1 MRDTNK
7 KTSYFAMRS
16 YKYQP
21 ASSER
26 PSTSPSLLMPTKSDD
41 NGSIHSSEKPVA
53 PIHPIH
59 EKRPIRNLEHLL
71 DNNIETD
78 DKELYEKANNKELDE
93 SINEDYCD
101 EEVDISIAYTDDS
114 FGEGDRQYMAMSI
127 SPLLHE
133 TYEPDE
139 HDVWRTADDKKE
151 EPKKTMSAKEKAE
164 ILAEELKQLYL
175 TKPSFSKNRNKLI
188 ERKSNLESES
198 NFDDINLDALT
209 PEHVENMSEKDQR
222 RVVNAFYE
230 SNPRHKFKESYPFLM
245 EGMIQK
251 DFENSDLKVYT
262 SRLGSIKIP
271 DTRSQNE
278 TSTDYVYFMVS
289 RPGVYG
295 GFLYDKHPPSLVSAK
310 FKSKFET
317 VINGYAIIA
326 HPIGS
331 REQSVQADR
340 WICWNDSLGVMN
352 VQRRAAMQSMK
363 KQPNWDMQLDIVSF
377 DASYRMGLFVIDKV
391 TALTNQKEKRDR
403 FPQEMFL
410 LTDAVFKELR
420 SGQAVFYSET
430 IKAEVVIAKDR
441 IGNVQEYLPYE
452 LVVVPSFSKPTKIEF
467 CALLII
473 QSTFWTKYN
482 QWIRDMLAER
492 TDAYR
497 I

>member
-1 MRDTNK
+1 MRETNK

-101 EEVDISIAYTDDS
+101 EE
-114 FGEGDRQYMAMSI
+114 SI

-352 VQRRAAMQSMK
+352 VQRRAAMQSRK